1 MNINRNKLDKAREDE
16 EIEVINVKLKADK
29 IATLLSK
36 PGFYPAYH
44 MSKKNW
50 ITISL
55 DNTLKDEEIMNYI
68 IESHQYTEH
77 SDK

>member
-29 IATLLSK
+29 IATLLLK

-44 MSKKNW
+44 MNKKNW